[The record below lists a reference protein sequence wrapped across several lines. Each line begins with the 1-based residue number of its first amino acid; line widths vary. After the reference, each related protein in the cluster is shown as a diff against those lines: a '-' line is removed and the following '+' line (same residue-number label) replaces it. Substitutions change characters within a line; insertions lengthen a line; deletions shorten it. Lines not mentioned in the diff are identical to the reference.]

1 MSAASSSILLAT
13 FSSGSLASTLS
24 VVGLPGTIPL
34 GGVGGCFALTSPGL
48 IIPSKKLD
56 SATKKH
62 QEIFTLAIARR
73 DTVDG
78 LISKAMVD
86 NLSSDTEFQ
95 FS

>member
-34 GGVGGCFALTSPGL
+34 GGCFALTSPGL